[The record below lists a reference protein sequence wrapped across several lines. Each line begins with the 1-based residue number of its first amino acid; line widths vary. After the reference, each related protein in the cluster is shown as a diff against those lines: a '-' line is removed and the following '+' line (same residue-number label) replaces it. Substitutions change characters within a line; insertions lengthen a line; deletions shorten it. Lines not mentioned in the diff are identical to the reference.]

1 MTGPDAP
8 RLYEVL
14 EATWP
19 AARIVDEG
27 PWRLREGRGGGQR
40 VSAATAIGPVSED
53 DIIDAEKSMAEL
65 GQPPIFMIRGEDVEL
80 DAMLEAR
87 GYPIVDPVN
96 LYVAEAKDLTAEMK
110 IASAIPAWPPLALQ
124 REIWEE
130 GGIGPGRLDV
140 MCRAK
145 GPKTSILGRTSDTPG
160 GTAFVAADGDV
171 AMVHAIE
178 VSEAERRQGIGERL
192 MHACANWAVSNGV
205 AWLSLIV
212 TKANEPANALY
223 RKLGMT
229 ALSGYH
235 YRRLDG

>member
-1 MTGPDAP
+1 MMQPDAR

-40 VSAATAIGPVSED
+40 VSAATAIGPVSD
-53 DIIDAEKSMAEL
+53 GDIVSAEKSMAGL
-65 GQPPIFMIRGEDVEL
+65 GRPSIFMIRGEDVGL

-87 GYPIVDPVN
+87 GYPVVDPVN
-96 LYVAEAKDLTAEMK
+96 LYVVRAKELTAELK
-110 IASAIPAWPPLALQ
+110 ISSAIPAWPPLALQ

-130 GGIGPGRLDV
+130 GGIGPGRLEV
-140 MCRAK
+140 MRRAQ

-192 MHACANWAVSNGV
+192 MHACANWAVSNGI